1 MIRTSM
7 VALVTGAVVA
17 TSMVG
22 ASAPAQAVAP
32 TAAAPA
38 AAVTADRAASAEAES
53 VGPIATVSGSGT
65 AFPAG
70 PLEVA
75 VMPDGG
81 VASGVRPFLAVP
93 RLMGESSD
101 IAARVVEAS
110 LPGAPVQWSGRLK
123 DGWGRIDA
131 TLAPGGAYR
140 VEVSADGV
148 KWDPAGWLVVR
159 GAWAAGGSDVSV
171 GAVSASPISGG
182 VSWGWQSSSLPG
194 PIGTGSISLGWSS
207 GFALPA
213 ALRPA
218 LPVGV
223 PAGWR
228 LGASAGSPWVSM
240 LVSEQDGIARVVS
253 WSGSV
258 LVFVRNNSNVWVQV
272 TGGAPG
278 FSNEVRRIDART
290 WEFVSAQGAITRFS
304 GDRGVFRVSDVFAG
318 GNKVASVSW
327 DAQQRVSS
335 VTNEVGRTVSL
346 TYADTASAC
355 PSNRWSGWSK
365 VPSGMLCQATY
376 PDGSSTVFGYV
387 ADVAGAPQI
396 GLIKDPG
403 NVGTTL
409 GWDSRGRLVAERGAF
424 ANRVAPVDPAAKG
437 AVTSVTYD
445 ATGRATTVTSASQ
458 AAQRLTFPSV
468 DERTLK
474 AWVVDRDKAQTAN
487 PVTIRS
493 SVVATGFDISGTSW
507 LDPLSWTTLRVADSL
522 GGTTQMKLNSQGRVS
537 QQIDSLGRVTTYTY
551 NDLGLVTGTTGP
563 TAGNRSAQTSQ
574 EYDTRTQGSRQID
587 LVGLRALVG
596 AGANRAAE
604 FWAADAGKGG
614 VSYSWSGRPAGWAGQ
629 ATGVW
634 DPSAADRAAAAKAG
648 GWSFEVKSEG
658 ADVTLR
664 IGGRVCEPGPVCSIG
679 DIGGGMEQVS
689 VDVTRGQARGFFQ
702 VLAGPRGGK
711 LTEIPGSTV
720 SPGFGLQTQ
729 QGSNDVF
736 PGRTQQP
743 KTTTSF
749 ADPASGQPTRV
760 TAPGGLVSTYS
771 YGTGR
776 WQRLNKVTTPG
787 GATQKTSYW
796 PDNGSAT
803 LPAVCGAGQVQVSG
817 QVKSVT
823 RQDGSVVTSWPN
835 LSGLTVAAQV
845 QGSGGATQ
853 TTCTDYRSDGTV
865 KAARVFDT
873 QGQLVEAT
881 EFEEAVGGDYRI
893 TKTTVRTG
901 PGAGNVVL
909 KEAWTQTRSNLL
921 GQDIESTGSSGV
933 KTSSTYNALG
943 LPVTT
948 TSTAPDGTSLE
959 TAYTYRSRDAQ
970 IATMTVNGV
979 RAATLEYDRVGRMT
993 GAIYPGGTTMAFQ
1006 YDTEGRAIK
1015 EVVRSGGDTWTHDV
1029 ERTAYGRV
1037 LGETLTR
1044 GGSGNEQRDY
1054 VYDPGTGRLV
1064 KATIVSGTSTSP
1076 TTTTYDYAFAAQD
1089 ASCQTTSY
1097 NPGADALRSGGARNG
1112 AAYVTCHDASGR
1124 ATSTTDP
1131 LVTGGASKAEIS
1143 YDAFGRVTS
1152 ISGANPAAITW
1163 GLGAQ
1168 MTRLEQGGDDTAV
1181 ITMQAL
1187 DGETVLRTVSTAT
1200 GTQSVRY
1207 AGVFTLAADAQGNP
1221 GGVIATQYGLPGG
1234 VQVSVE
1240 GGAATVTVPDITGA
1254 ALATLTIPALAGKD
1268 AANGPLVA
1276 SARFGPYGETL
1287 VAPTGGSAVPAY
1299 TWRSA
1304 AGLETL
1310 PGSASITIMGAR
1322 PYHPGLGEFLTPDPV
1337 LDGGDALYAYTSG
1350 DPINFR
1356 DPSGGSEQ
1364 PEWAQWLA
1372 AIGGGLLAIVAGG
1385 AAYKAGVATSVV
1397 GAKTATWIAGLAG
1410 AAAAGAGGYLA
1421 ATSSADSDTAF
1432 FAAGIAIAAVGGIS
1446 ATAGIVRGVRNVGKL
1461 RQPTPTTALVVSDVP
1476 STIMLNEDFSNMFA
1490 EASLEEAKATY
1501 RRGALKLHPDKMG
1514 PEYLK
1519 PFQEFDEAYKFRLR
1533 QLQDT
1538 PPLITDNIVNPNHF
1552 VPKAPP
1558 PAAPAQAAA
1567 GNANRYSTGSAG
1579 SMNSDF
1585 NDFLKDLLNQQ
1596 RQNNAYY

>member
-1 MIRTSM
+1 
-7 VALVTGAVVA
+7 
-17 TSMVG
+17 
-22 ASAPAQAVAP
+22 
-32 TAAAPA
+32 
-38 AAVTADRAASAEAES
+38 
-53 VGPIATVSGSGT
+53 
-65 AFPAG
+65 
-70 PLEVA
+70 
-75 VMPDGG
+75 
-81 VASGVRPFLAVP
+81 
-93 RLMGESSD
+93 
-101 IAARVVEAS
+101 
-110 LPGAPVQWSGRLK
+110 
-123 DGWGRIDA
+123 
-131 TLAPGGAYR
+131 
-140 VEVSADGV
+140 
-148 KWDPAGWLVVR
+148 
-159 GAWAAGGSDVSV
+159 
-171 GAVSASPISGG
+171 
-182 VSWGWQSSSLPG
+182 
-194 PIGTGSISLGWSS
+194 
-207 GFALPA
+207 
-213 ALRPA
+213 
-218 LPVGV
+218 
-223 PAGWR
+223 
-228 LGASAGSPWVSM
+228 M

-258 LVFVRNNSNVWVQV
+258 LVFVRNSSNVWVQV

-290 WEFVSAQGAITRFS
+290 WEFVSAPGAITRFS

-346 TYADTASAC
+346 TYADTAGAC
-355 PSNRWSGWSK
+355 PSNAWSGWAK
-365 VPSGMLCQATY
+365 VPTGMLCRLTY
-376 PDGSSTVFGYV
+376 PDGSSTEIGYV
-387 ADVAGAPQI
+387 GGVAGAVQI
-396 GLIKDPG
+396 GLVKDPG
-403 NVGTTL
+403 NIGTTL

-424 ANRVAPVDPAAKG
+424 ANRVAPVDPAAEG

-468 DERTLK
+468 DKRTLK
-474 AWVVDRDKAQTAN
+474 AWVVDREKAQTAN

-493 SVVATGFDISGTSW
+493 SVVASGFDISGTSW

-522 GGTTQMKLNSQGRVS
+522 GGTTRMNLNPQGRVS
-537 QQIDSLGRVTTYTY
+537 EQIDSLGRVTTYTY
-551 NDLGLVTGTTGP
+551 NDLGLVTGTRGP
-563 TAGNRSAQTSQ
+563 TAGNRAAQTSQ
-574 EYDTRTQGSRQID
+574 DYDTRTRGSQQID

-596 AGANRAAE
+596 AGANRKAE
-604 FWAADAGKGG
+604 FWAADSGKGG

-629 ATGVW
+629 ATGIW
-634 DPSAADRAAAAKAG
+634 DPSKTDRDAANAAG
-648 GWSFEVKSEG
+648 GWSFQVKSDG
-658 ADVTLR
+658 AEVTLR
-664 IGGRVCEPGPVCSIG
+664 VNGRVCEVDQSGVCNLG
-679 DIGGGMEQVS
+679 DVGGGLEQVT
-689 VDVTRGQARGFFQ
+689 VGIGRGQTRGFFQ

-711 LTEIPGSTV
+711 LVEIPGAAV
-720 SPGFGLQTQ
+720 SPGYGLQTQ
-729 QGSNDVF
+729 QGSNDLF

-749 ADPASGQPTRV
+749 EDPSTGQPTQV

-771 YGTGR
+771 YGATR
-776 WQRLNKVTTPG
+776 WHRLSNVTTPG
-787 GATQKTSYW
+787 GATQKTAYW
-796 PDNGSAT
+796 PDNGTAT
-803 LPAVCGAGQVQVSG
+803 LPGVCGGGTVQVSG

-853 TTCTDYRSDGTV
+853 TTCTDYRADGTV
-865 KAARVFDT
+865 RVARVFDT
-873 QGQLVEAT
+873 AGQLVEST
-881 EFEEAVGGDYRI
+881 EYDAAVDGDYRI

-909 KEAWTQTRSNLL
+909 TEAWTQTRSNLL
-921 GQDIESTGSSGV
+921 GQVIETTGSSGAR
-933 KTSSTYNALG
+933 TTATYNALG

-959 TAYTYRSRDAQ
+959 SSYTYRSRDAQ

-993 GAIYPGGTTMAFQ
+993 GATYPGGTTMTFQ

-1015 EVVRSGGDTWTHDV
+1015 EIIRSGGDTWTHDI

-1054 VYDPGTGRLV
+1054 VYDPGTGRLA
-1064 KATIVSGTSTSP
+1064 KATIISGASTNA
-1076 TTTTYDYAFAAQD
+1076 TTTSYDYAFAAQD
-1089 ASCQTTSY
+1089 ASCPATSY

-1112 AAYVTCHDASGR
+1112 TAYITCHDSGGR

-1131 LVTGGASKAEIS
+1131 LVTGGAGRAEIA

-1207 AGVFTLAADAQGNP
+1207 AGVFTLAADAEGRP
-1221 GGVIATQYGLPGG
+1221 GAVIATQYGLPGG

-1240 GGAATVTVPDITGA
+1240 AGEATMTLPDITGA
-1254 ALATLTIPALAGKD
+1254 ALATVSIPALAGKD

-1287 VAPTGGSAVPAY
+1287 VAPSGGSAVPSY

-1310 PGSASITIMGAR
+1310 PGSASVTIMGAR

-1364 PEWAQWLA
+1364 PEWARWLA
-1372 AIGGGLLAIVAGG
+1372 AVGGGLLAIVAGG
-1385 AAYKAGVATSVV
+1385 AAYKAGVATTVV

-1446 ATAGIVRGVRNVGKL
+1446 ATAGIIRGVRNVGRL
-1461 RQPTPTTALVVSDVP
+1461 RQTALVVSDVP
-1476 STIMLNEDFSNMFA
+1476 STVMMNEDFSNMFA

-1501 RRGALKLHPDKMG
+1501 RRGVLKLHPDKMG

-1567 GNANRYSTGSAG
+1567 ANPNRFSTSSSA

-1585 NDFLKDLLNQQ
+1585 NDFLYDLLNQQ
-1596 RQNNAYY
+1596 RKNGAYY